1 MSDAL
6 AIETHDLTKQ
16 YSKTAVVN
24 HLNLAVPKHQITAF
38 VGRNGAGKST
48 TIKML
53 LGITTPS
60 SGTGSVLGKA
70 IDDAE
75 QSREMRHKV
84 AYVAEDKQLYSY
96 MTVQQIVNFTHSF
109 FRDWQIE
116 TEARLLKQFQL
127 PLGRKVKVLSKGMRT
142 KLAVLLALA
151 RHPQLLILVRSPG
164 RSDMASGAASA
175 RR

>member
-1 MSDAL
+1 ASRRLFQRRDSQNVRGGIVLRLGSCEELMSDAL

-53 LGITTPS
+53 VGITTPS

-75 QSREMRHKV
+75 QSRE
-84 AYVAEDKQLYSY
+84 
-96 MTVQQIVNFTHSF
+96 
-109 FRDWQIE
+109 
-116 TEARLLKQFQL
+116 
-127 PLGRKVKVLSKGMRT
+127 
-142 KLAVLLALA
+142 
-151 RHPQLLILVRSPG
+151 
-164 RSDMASGAASA
+164 
-175 RR
+175 